1 MIKVLAAALLSLASV
16 HASAVEYAYLPDASK
31 LTWQMQG
38 SKVFLR
44 NLNEFKSS
52 FLPCCYNF
60 YIDTTTPTGK
70 AQWATLLTK
79 ITAGQPIYIGVDD
92 PAQIGPVTYL
102 GLW

>member
-1 MIKVLAAALLSLASV
+1 MIKALAAALLSLASA
-16 HASAVEYAYLPDASK
+16 HASAVDFAYLPDASK

-38 SKVFLR
+38 GTVFLR
-44 NLNEFKSS
+44 NLNQFNGS

-79 ITAGQPIYIGVDD
+79 ITAGQPIYIGVEN
-92 PAQIGPVTYL
+92 PAQAGAVAYL
-102 GLW
+102 GIW

>member
-1 MIKVLAAALLSLASV
+1 MMKILAAALLSLASA
-16 HASAVEYAYLPDASK
+16 HASAVEFAYLPDASK

-38 SKVFLR
+38 GTVFLR
-44 NLNEFKSS
+44 NLNQFNGN

-60 YIDTTTPTGK
+60 SIDTTTPTGK
-70 AQWATLLTK
+70 VQWATLLAK

-92 PAQIGPVTYL
+92 PAQISAVAYL